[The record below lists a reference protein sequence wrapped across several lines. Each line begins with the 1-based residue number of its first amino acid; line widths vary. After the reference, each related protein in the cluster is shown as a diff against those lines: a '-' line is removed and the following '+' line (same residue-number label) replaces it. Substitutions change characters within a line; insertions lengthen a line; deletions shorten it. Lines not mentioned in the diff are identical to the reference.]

1 MTETGSGVVYDGH
14 PLPGV
19 EVRIEG
25 GEILVRGPMVATAY
39 RDGTPVVDAEGWL
52 HTGDLGDL
60 DDGVLTVHGRRGD
73 MIISGGENVHP
84 DPVERRLRQHPAI
97 ADAAVV
103 GRPDPEWGQ
112 RVVAVVE
119 VVPGPPAPSLERSEE
134 QTSELQHLMRISY
147 DVSRFTE
154 KHNKTA
160 DVVIANTP

>member
-1 MTETGSGVVYDGH
+1 MIRRPPKTKRTDTLFPYTTLFRNAIATYGMTETGSGVVYDGH

-84 DPVERRLRQHPAI
+84 DPVEDRKSPHQAI

-103 GRPDPEWGQ
+103 RRPRPEARRG
-112 RVVAVVE
+112 
-119 VVPGPPAPSLERSEE
+119 G
-134 QTSELQHLMRISY
+134 
-147 DVSRFTE
+147 
-154 KHNKTA
+154 
-160 DVVIANTP
+160 